1 MPTKRLLKLSWDER
15 LTLERAAWQNNYL
28 RVAGLDEAGRG
39 PLAGP
44 VVAAIFVITPA
55 FFMADL
61 NDSKQLSLKKRE
73 ICCSGLTCGV
83 WEYAVGIIDA
93 AEIDRINIHQATR
106 QAMLRALTSLANPPD
121 YLLVDALTV
130 PETNLPQEALI
141 KGDAR
146 SVAIAAASVIAKVT
160 RDRMMQE
167 YDLRYPGYGFARH
180 KGYPTSEHYD
190 NLRRFG
196 PSPIHRRSFLLIK

>member
-15 LTLERAAWQNNYL
+15 LTVERAAWQKNYL

-55 FFMADL
+55 FYMADL
-61 NDSKQLSLKKRE
+61 NDSKQLSVKKRE
-73 ICCSGLTCGV
+73 ICCDGLTCGV

-167 YDLRYPGYGFARH
+167 YDRRYPGYGFAKH

-190 NLRRFG
+190 NLRRLG
-196 PSPIHRRSFLLIK
+196 PSPIHRRSFLLNK